1 MSGMSSANEE
11 KLRDYLKRVTADLQQ
26 SRQRVR
32 ELTAQHAE
40 PIAIVS
46 MSCRF
51 PGDVGT
57 PEDLWELVADGRDA
71 IGPFPAE
78 RGWDTE
84 RLYDPDPDRAGHIYA
99 REGGFV
105 YDADRFDAEFFGMSP
120 REALATDPQQR
131 LLLETAWEAFE
142 RAGIDPA
149 TQRGSQTGVF
159 VGVMYDD
166 YRSRLHTIPDGF
178 EGYLGTGSAGSV
190 ASGRIA
196 YVLGLEGPAV
206 TVDTACSSSLV
217 AIHQAC
223 HALRQ
228 GECDLALAG
237 GVTVMATPMVFVE
250 FSRQRGLAPDGRC
263 KPFAAGADGTGWGE
277 GAGLLLLERLSDARR
292 NGHRVHAVV
301 RGSAVNQD
309 GRSSQL
315 TAPNGPSQQRVI
327 RRALAAARLT
337 PDQVDAVEAHGT
349 GTRLGD
355 PIEAQA
361 LIATYGKQRPTD
373 RPLWIGS
380 IKSNIGHA
388 QAAAGVAGV
397 IKMVMA
403 IQAGRLPRSLHL
415 DQPSDQVDWSQGAV
429 APLAEAVDWPDV
441 GRARRAAVSSFGIS
455 GTNAH
460 LILEQAEETPAGPV
474 PDAEPVEVDSIG
486 PVPVPFSGHTEAAMR
501 DQAGRLAAALRS
513 APTAPARIA
522 HQLTAARTPFAHRG
536 VVVAEDVA
544 ELVGGLDAVAAGR
557 GAPGTVTGRA
567 AEGATAFL
575 FTGQGSQRAG
585 AGRELYDRYP
595 VFAAALDDVF
605 AHLDPGLRDVMFA
618 APGSPE
624 AGRLDDTE
632 WTQPALFALE
642 VALYRLVT
650 ACGIRPDQLIGHSIG
665 ELAAA
670 HVAGVLSL
678 PDACRLVTA
687 RGRLMQALPSGG
699 AMIAVEASEADV
711 LPLLAAAGG
720 RAGIAAIN
728 GPLATVIAGDEDEV
742 VQVAA
747 ELAAAGRRTRRLT
760 VSHAFHS
767 VRLDPMLD
775 EFRQVA
781 ESVTYHRPTIPVVS
795 NLTGTVAADGE
806 MENAGYWV
814 RHVREAVRFADGV
827 TWLAGRGVTRYL
839 ELGPDGTLT
848 AMLRAI
854 LAGDNGPDV
863 VAAPALRS
871 GRSEARTLPAA
882 VATMYAGGSTID
894 WSPLLPPAL
903 PGPGPDLPT
912 YPFQRSRFWLDE
924 VAQVTSP
931 SQIGQGESDHPLL
944 AAQVDLSDGDG
955 LLFTGSVSPTAQTW
969 IADHAVLGTCL
980 LPGAA
985 LVELALHAGAR
996 AGAPHLAD
1004 LTLEAPLTFIGR
1016 DAVHLQ
1022 VRVGEADG
1030 DGQRSVTVASRTD
1043 DEAAW
1048 TRHAI
1053 GSLAPGAATAPA
1065 AVTGTWPPLGAE
1077 PIDLVDAYEHLAESG
1092 YEYGPVFQGLR
1103 AAWRDGDDL
1112 IAEVALPDEAE
1123 ADGFALHPALL
1134 DATLHVLAVASA
1146 DAPQTAARV
1155 PFTWSGVSL
1164 TVDGA
1169 RELRVRISAS
1179 GDDRFRVQATD
1190 QLGDPVLDVAELAVR
1205 PIDLDQLRLSQRP
1218 EQNALRLDW
1227 VPFADLPSAG
1237 SGPDGTRV
1245 VVVDS
1250 TPGLTEAVQNALT
1263 ALRDEIAQEQP
1274 AQARLALVT
1283 RHAVEAIPGE
1293 GIEDLTAAAVWGL
1306 ARSAQTEHPDRI
1318 VLVDLDPTTAVDA
1331 VPAIVAAAVAAGED
1345 QIAVRDRRMFVA
1357 RLVPTGPREDRAA
1370 AFDTE
1375 RVVLVTGGTGSLGAV
1390 IARHLVT
1397 AYGVRRLVLVG
1408 RRGLSA
1414 PGAPELQADLE
1425 GLGAEVDVVAC
1436 NVADRA
1442 EVAALVERLGTGLGA
1457 VVHAAGTLD
1466 DAILPA
1472 LTAEQVERVLT
1483 AKAES
1488 ARHLD
1493 ELTGAHDLSAFVL
1506 FSSIAGTLGSPGQ
1519 ANYAAANAFLDAL
1532 ARRRRANGR
1541 PAVALAWG
1549 PWEQAGGMTGDLQDV
1564 DVARMGRMGLT
1575 ALTVEQGLSLF
1586 DGALAGPDPAVVTAR
1601 LDTAALRRQATAG
1614 LLLSILAEL
1623 IRRPTRRSGDRSGG
1637 GNLAAELARRSPE
1650 DRLTALGTLV
1660 REHVATV
1667 LAHSGG
1673 DRIELGKAFKDL
1685 GFDSLSAVEL
1695 RNRLTAATGLRLP
1708 ATAIFDYPTP
1718 AALAV
1723 FLDEQIAGTSPAPAP
1738 PTGATAVVDDDPI
1751 VIVGM
1756 GCRYP
1761 GGVRSADDLWELVV
1775 SGRDAV
1781 SGFPTGRGWD
1791 IDALY
1796 DPDPDHP
1803 GTTYCREGGFL
1814 HDAGDFDADF
1824 FGMSPREALA
1834 TDPQQRLLLETAWE
1848 TIEHAGIDPTT
1859 LRGTRTGV
1867 YTGIMY
1873 ADYGARLMHNPPP
1886 GYEGFLGNGSAGSIA
1901 SGRIAYTLGLEGPAV
1916 TIDTACSS
1924 SLVAMHHAATA
1935 LRNGECDLALAGG
1948 ATIMAT
1954 PSVFI
1959 EFSRQRGLAPN
1970 GRCKPFSDTA
1980 DGTGWSEGAGLLL
1993 LERLTDAH
2001 RNNHHIHAIL
2011 RGSAINQDGASNGL

>member
-1 MSGMSSANEE
+1 MSSANEE

-57 PEDLWELVADGRDA
+57 PEDLWELVADERDA

-361 LIATYGKQRPTD
+361 LIATYGKQRPID

-474 PDAEPVEVDSIG
+474 PDAEPVEVESIG

-699 AMIAVEASEADV
+699 AMIAVEAAEADV

-854 LAGDNGPDV
+854 LAGDSGPDV

-894 WSPLLPPAL
+894 WSPLLPPAP

-931 SQIGQGESDHPLL
+931 SQIGQGKSDHPLL

-996 AGAPHLAD
+996 AGAPHLTD

-1053 GSLAPGAATAPA
+1053 GSLAVGAATAPA
-1065 AVTGTWPPLGAE
+1065 SVTGTWPPLGAE

-1112 IAEVALPDEAE
+1112 IAEVTLPDEAE

-1245 VVVDS
+1245 LVVDS
-1250 TPGLTEAVQNALT
+1250 TPRLTEAVQNALT

-1283 RHAVEAIPGE
+1283 RHAVEAIPDE

-1306 ARSAQTEHPDRI
+1306 ARSAQTEHPDRT
-1318 VLVDLDPTTAVDA
+1318 VLVDLDTTTAVDA

-1357 RLVPTGPREDRAA
+1357 RLVPAGPREDRAA
-1370 AFDTE
+1370 AFDPE
-1375 RVVLVTGGTGSLGAV
+1375 RVVLVTGGTGSLGA
-1390 IARHLVT
+1390 ITARHLVT

-1436 NVADRA
+1436 DVADRA

-1549 PWEQAGGMTGDLQDV
+1549 PWEQAGGMTGDLQDA
-1564 DVARMGRMGLT
+1564 DIARMGRMGLSP
-1575 ALTVEQGLSLF
+1575 LTVEQGLSLF

-1601 LDTAALRRQATAG
+1601 LDTAALRRQASAG
-1614 LLLSILAEL
+1614 LLLSVLAEL

-1667 LAHSGG
+1667 LGHSGG

-1723 FLDEQIAGTSPAPAP
+1723 FLDEQIAGTSPAPAT

-1796 DPDPDHP
+1796 
-1803 GTTYCREGGFL
+1803 
-1814 HDAGDFDADF
+1814 
-1824 FGMSPREALA
+1824 
-1834 TDPQQRLLLETAWE
+1834 
-1848 TIEHAGIDPTT
+1848 
-1859 LRGTRTGV
+1859 
-1867 YTGIMY
+1867 
-1873 ADYGARLMHNPPP
+1873 
-1886 GYEGFLGNGSAGSIA
+1886 
-1901 SGRIAYTLGLEGPAV
+1901 
-1916 TIDTACSS
+1916 
-1924 SLVAMHHAATA
+1924 
-1935 LRNGECDLALAGG
+1935 
-1948 ATIMAT
+1948 
-1954 PSVFI
+1954 
-1959 EFSRQRGLAPN
+1959 
-1970 GRCKPFSDTA
+1970 
-1980 DGTGWSEGAGLLL
+1980 
-1993 LERLTDAH
+1993 
-2001 RNNHHIHAIL
+2001 
-2011 RGSAINQDGASNGL
+2011 